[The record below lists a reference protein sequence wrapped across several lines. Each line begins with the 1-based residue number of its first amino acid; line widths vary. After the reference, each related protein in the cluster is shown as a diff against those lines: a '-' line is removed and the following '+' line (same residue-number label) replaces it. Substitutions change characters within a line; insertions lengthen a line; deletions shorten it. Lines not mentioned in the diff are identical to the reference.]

1 MVEKKNKVGRP
12 KGQKKTSRLEVMMRP
27 DVKNK
32 FINITKN
39 NGSNPSVKINEMIIK
54 YIKESEE
61 KNG

>member
-12 KGQKKTSRLEVMMRP
+12 KGQKKTSRLEVMMSP

-39 NGSNPSVKINEMIIK
+39 NGSNPSVKINEMVIK

-61 KNG
+61 ENG